1 MGDNLKSLDLEL
13 RLNDIIVELND
24 FYNRSPKNTL
34 INVKYEIPEIRLVC
48 TVIGKFVKLQ
58 ELNPAGQIID
68 IAIGINESVDLSSF
82 QVLIIDN
89 RAINNDSL
97 FRESV
102 KIMDKILTKYES
114 TNIKI
119 ELNGGYTYDDVML
132 LIKNSWDLAY
142 ELSTN
147 VVH

>member
-1 MGDNLKSLDLEL
+1 
-13 RLNDIIVELND
+13 
-24 FYNRSPKNTL
+24 
-34 INVKYEIPEIRLVC
+34 
-48 TVIGKFVKLQ
+48 
-58 ELNPAGQIID
+58 
-68 IAIGINESVDLSSF
+68 
-82 QVLIIDN
+82 
-89 RAINNDSL
+89 
-97 FRESV
+97 
-102 KIMDKILTKYES
+102 MDKILTKYES